1 MRLYL
6 MFKSAD
12 LIPSYSM
19 VHRSYKKV
27 AFSNL
32 VCSNFNEV
40 QRELC
45 RKARQRSERNLALSN
60 FPGVWA
66 NALHVEPFVLY
77 RQHRIAQDHR
87 VSYDYEI
94 FLLS

>member
-12 LIPSYSM
+12 LIPAYSM
-19 VHRSYKKV
+19 VYRSHKKV

-32 VCSNFNEV
+32 VCSNFIEV

-45 RKARQRSERNLALSN
+45 RKARQRPERNFALSN

-66 NALHVEPFVLY
+66 NAPHVEPFVL
-77 RQHRIAQDHR
+77 
-87 VSYDYEI
+87 
-94 FLLS
+94 